1 MNKCIFQLVRIL
13 FMNCCYDV
21 ALFPASALFSEGFV
35 SVCVQIAMPL
45 STVTQLPDSAKRS
58 TK

>member
-1 MNKCIFQLVRIL
+1 
-13 FMNCCYDV
+13 MNCCYDV